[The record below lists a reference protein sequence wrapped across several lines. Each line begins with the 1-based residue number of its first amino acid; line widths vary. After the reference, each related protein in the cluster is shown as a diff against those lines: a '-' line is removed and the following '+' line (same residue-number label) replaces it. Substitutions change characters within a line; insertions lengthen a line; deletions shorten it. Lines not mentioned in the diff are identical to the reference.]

1 MGSLVRIADSKG
13 RISLPGFANAT
24 VILEA
29 ISPNEF
35 RVRKAEIIPA
45 DDLEFSE
52 EKMPLRLS
60 KPDAQKVLESLLHPP
75 RPPAASRRAAKRFR
89 KRHGRMGD

>member
-1 MGSLVRIADSKG
+1 MATLVRIADNKG

-35 RVRKAEIIPA
+35 RVRKAEVIPKDELRFEEEA
-45 DDLEFSE
+45 HVVLSE
-52 EKMPLRLS
+52 R
-60 KPDAQKVLESLLHPP
+60 DARRVLEMLENPP
-75 RPPAASRRAAKRFR
+75 PPNAALRKAVKRF
-89 KRHGRMGD
+89 KKHYG

>member
-1 MGSLVRIADSKG
+1 MATLVRIADNKG

-35 RVRKAEIIPA
+35 RVRKAEVIA
-45 DDLEFSE
+45 KDDLHFPEAHVILSE
-52 EKMPLRLS
+52 R
-60 KPDAQKVLESLLHPP
+60 DARRFLETLENPP
-75 RPPAASRRAAKRFR
+75 PPNAAARKAAKRF
-89 KRHGRMGD
+89 KKHYG